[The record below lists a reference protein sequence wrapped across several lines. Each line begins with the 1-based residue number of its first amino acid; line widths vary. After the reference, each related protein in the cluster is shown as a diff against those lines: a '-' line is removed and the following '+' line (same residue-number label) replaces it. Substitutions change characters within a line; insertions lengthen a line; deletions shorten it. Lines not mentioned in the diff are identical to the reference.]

1 MNRVHYER
9 EGTKNE
15 RKKERNE
22 TGKKERNF
30 VPSSA
35 DGVQNQYAIG
45 DICRQTNDL

>member
-1 MNRVHYER
+1 MNAKEQK
-9 EGTKNE
+9 TKE